1 VKKLINAGLTH
12 TRGLLFHTFSSTNT
26 PSDLRFYPLSTDIGP
41 GYYYYLYIQET
52 LPQTNQSAF
61 GLILSARSGDAS
73 SKNILKKTEKMRMR
87 AAA

>member
-12 TRGLLFHTFSSTNT
+12 THGLLFHTYSSANT
-26 PSDLRFYPLSTDIGP
+26 PSDLRFYPLSTDIEP

-52 LPQTNQSAF
+52 LPQANHLTF
-61 GLILSARSGDAS
+61 RLILGANSVDALPRD
-73 SKNILKKTEKMRMR
+73 IFTKTEKMRMR